1 MHRMKTLRL
10 TLLATAFV
18 LLAACSGGAPTT
30 INNNPIQ
37 SGGGGDDYA
46 GPAPLNAD
54 IQSFRVNFWENVKG
68 SDRCGACHNQTKGQ
82 SPQFAR
88 SDDVN
93 EAYNAI
99 LPYVNLTEPDQ
110 SALVAKVAG
119 GHNCWQAS
127 ARACADILTV
137 WIRNWAGS
145 AAAGGTQIQ
154 LVAPPDK
161 TVGQSKVYPQS
172 SALFASTVWPLLRG
186 NGKCLRCH
194 QSTAADPRSPFF
206 ASADVDEAYAAA
218 QAKMNLDDPASSRFV
233 LRLREE
239 SHNCWTSSC
248 ATDADV
254 MQAAIQAFANQ
265 VAPTSLDPTLQ
276 VSHAL
281 GLYDGTVASGGN
293 RIDQYAIAKYEFKTG
308 SGDTIYDTSGK
319 GAELNLT
326 MSGNIEWVGGW
337 GVNIKKADDT
347 HAGGKA
353 QGTVTASAKLADAI
367 KATGEYSIEVWAA
380 PANVNQ
386 EDAYLVSYS
395 GSATTRNATLSQ
407 RAYQYEA
414 LGRSTTTGANGA
426 PSLLTSDAD
435 RDAQAALQHVV
446 LTYDPINGRRL
457 YVNGNY
463 TGDVDPRAGGSLG
476 GWDDTFALVL
486 GNETSNNRQ
495 WEGVLRFVAIHDHA
509 LTAEQI
515 QQNFAAG
522 VGERYF
528 LLFDVTDLIGAPLD
542 KPHEYLMFE
551 VSQYDSYSYLFNK
564 PTFISLDP
572 DYRPGSIPIQGI
584 RIGENGGEVSN
595 GQAYANL
602 DISVTDP
609 NYSPDKGQLLSQIGT
624 VIPLQKGPSSDEFF
638 LSFDRIAGQTHVRT
652 PVIGVP
658 SPPVDLDPASDIGVR
673 TFEQLNQSM
682 SRITG
687 VPTTNSGVRS
697 TYLQVQQQLPPVPNI
712 QAFLASHQTGVA
724 QLAIKYCSVMVDTA
738 STRTAF
744 FPSLNV
750 SAAPATQFG
759 SAAGKDILL
768 VPLLNN
774 VFLQKSGVDLA
785 SQPTDSQAR
794 TELSGLIDKLAN
806 KPGANSATV
815 AKAACAAAL
824 GSGVLEIL

>member
-1 MHRMKTLRL
+1 MKTLKL
-10 TLLATAFV
+10 TLLASALA

-30 INNNPIQ
+30 ANSNPVQ
-37 SGGGGDDYA
+37 TGGAADDYA
-46 GPAPLNAD
+46 GPAPENAD
-54 IQSFRVNFWENVKG
+54 IQSFRINFWQNVKG

-82 SPQFAR
+82 APEFAR

-93 EAYNAI
+93 AAYNAI

-119 GHNCWQAS
+119 GHNCWQSS

-154 LVAPPDK
+154 LVAPPEK
-161 TVGQSKVYPQS
+161 TVGDSKVYPQS
-172 SALFASTVWPLLRG
+172 SSGFGSTVWPLLRG

-194 QSTAADPRSPFF
+194 QSTAPDPHSPFF

-233 LRLREE
+233 IRLREE
-239 SHNCWTSSC
+239 SHNCWTSDC
-248 ATDADV
+248 AHDADV
-254 MQAAIQAFANQ
+254 MQAAIQAFADQ
-265 VAPTSLDPTLQ
+265 VAVTPVDPTLK
-276 VSHAL
+276 VSRAL
-281 GLYDGTVASGGN
+281 NLYDGTIASGGN
-293 RIDQYAIAKYEFKTG
+293 RMDQYAIAKYEFKTG

-326 MSGNIEWVGGW
+326 MSGNISWVGGW
-337 GVNIKKADDT
+337 GVNIKKADDVR
-347 HAGGKA
+347 AGGKA
-353 QGTVTASAKLADAI
+353 QGSVTASAKLADAI

-380 PANVNQ
+380 PANINQ

-395 GSATTRNATLSQ
+395 GSATTRNVTLAQ
-407 RAYQYEA
+407 REYQYEA
-414 LGRSTTTGANGA
+414 LGRSTTTGPNGA
-426 PSLLTSDAD
+426 PSLLTLDTD
-435 RDAQAALQHVV
+435 RDAQATLQHVV

-463 TGDVDPRAGGSLG
+463 TGDVDPRVGGSLA

-509 LTAEQI
+509 LTPEQV

-522 VGERYF
+522 VGEKYF
-528 LLFDVTDLIGAPLD
+528 LLFDVGPLIGESAG
-542 KPHEYLMFE
+542 KVFVMFE

-572 DYRPGSIPIQGI
+572 NYLPGSIPIHGI
-584 RIGENGGEVSN
+584 RIGENGAEVSN

-602 DISVTDP
+602 DINVTDP

-624 VIPLQKGPSSDEFF
+624 VIPLQKGPDSDEFF
-638 LSFDRIAGQTHVRT
+638 LSFDQIANQTHART
-652 PVIGVP
+652 PAVGVP
-658 SPPVDLDPASDIGVR
+658 SPQVDLAPASDIGVR

-687 VPTTNSGVRS
+687 VPTTDSGVRS
-697 TYLQVQQQLPPVPNI
+697 TYLQVQQQLPPTPDM
-712 QAFLASHQTGVA
+712 QAFLASHQTGIA
-724 QLAIKYCSVMVDTA
+724 QLAIKYCSVMVNNA
-738 STRTAF
+738 STRQAF
-744 FPSLNV
+744 FPQLDVNA
-750 SAAPATQFG
+750 SAASQFAD
-759 SAAGKDILL
+759 AAGKDRLI
-768 VPLLNN
+768 VPLLQK
-774 VFLQKSGVDLA
+774 VFQEKTDGTDLA
-785 SQPTDSQAR
+785 SQPTGTQAR
-794 TELSGLIDKLAN
+794 TELSSLIDKLVTN
-806 KPGANSATV
+806 GAGSATV
-815 AKAACAAAL
+815 AKAACGAAL